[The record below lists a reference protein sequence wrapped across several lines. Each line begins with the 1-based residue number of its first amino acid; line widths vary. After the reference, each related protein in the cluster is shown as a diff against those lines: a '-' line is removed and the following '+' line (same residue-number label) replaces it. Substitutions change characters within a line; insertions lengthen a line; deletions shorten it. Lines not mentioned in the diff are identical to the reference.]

1 MKTRP
6 HLRIL
11 IGAVI
16 LLVLFVVN
24 VIVTHDGLTEPHPGH
39 NDFLTVW
46 EAGRS
51 FWREGLD
58 PYSEAVTANIQS
70 SIYGRGAEGGEF
82 PNAFAYPFY
91 ALWVMLPLVFTDF
104 AWASAI
110 YMALSEAFFILALIL
125 LLDLFRWK
133 PPAWLFALLAL
144 WSLLEYF
151 AARGL
156 VLGQMSNVVYL
167 LQVVA
172 FWALARK
179 RDWLVGAALA
189 LSTIKPQMGFLLIP
203 FLLLW
208 SLRRRRTS
216 VVVAFAGLWTILLLS
231 SFLLQPNWIQ
241 GWIGQLRAYPQYT
254 VIGSPTHI
262 VMQDWL
268 GLGAVGEWAANLCLW
283 GLLLWAWICVLL
295 AGRTERL
302 DWTIM
307 LTLTITHL
315 SALRTATPHFV
326 VLTVPLVFY
335 LREIGVKM
343 RSFWIAAILLVTLA
357 VFWAQFL
364 LTVEGSFE
372 HASMYVVVPAAM
384 LILLWITRRRWWESP
399 SVMGEAVTAGIATA
413 A

>member
-1 MKTRP
+1 MKMRP
-6 HLRIL
+6 HLRLL
-11 IGAVI
+11 IGGSI

-70 SIYGRGAEGGEF
+70 SIYGRGAEGDEF

-110 YMALSEAFFILALIL
+110 YMALSEACFILSLIL

-144 WSLLEYF
+144 WSLLQYF

-156 VLGQMSNVVYL
+156 VLGQVSNVVYL
-167 LQVVA
+167 MQVVVL
-172 FWALARK
+172 WALARR
-179 RDWLVGAALA
+179 RDGLAGVVLA
-189 LSTIKPQMGFLLIP
+189 LSTLKPQMGFLLIP

-208 SLRRRRTS
+208 GVRRRRTS
-216 VVVAFAGLWTILLLS
+216 FVAAFTGFWTILLLS
-231 SFLLQPNWIQ
+231 SFLLQPDWLR
-241 GWIGQLRAYPQYT
+241 GWIGQLRTYPQYT

-268 GLGAVGEWAANLCLW
+268 ALGATGEWIANLALW
-283 GLLLWAWICVLL
+283 GLLLWAWMGVLL
-295 AGRTERL
+295 AGRAERH

-326 VLTVPLVFY
+326 IFTIPLVFY
-335 LREIGVKM
+335 LREAGKKGHG
-343 RSFWIAAILLVTLA
+343 FWIAAILVGTLA
-357 VFWAQFL
+357 IFWAQFL
-364 LTVEGSFE
+364 LTVKGRFE
-372 HASMYVVVPAAM
+372 HASMYVVLPVAM
-384 LILLWITRRRWWESP
+384 LILLWFTRRLWWESS
-399 SVMGEAVTAGIATA
+399 SVMGDEVAEDIAVA

>member
-6 HLRIL
+6 QLRIL
-11 IGAVI
+11 IGAAI

-51 FWREGLD
+51 FWREGFD

-70 SIYGRGAEGGEF
+70 AIYGRSAEGGEF

-144 WSLLEYF
+144 WSLLQYF

-172 FWALARK
+172 LWAFAGK
-179 RDWLVGAALA
+179 RDWLAGAALA
-189 LSTIKPQMGFLLIP
+189 LSTLKPQMGFLLIP

-208 SLRRRRTS
+208 GLKRRRTS
-216 VVVAFAGLWTILLLS
+216 FLTAFAGSWAVLLIS
-231 SFLLQPNWIQ
+231 SFLLQPDWIG

-254 VIGSPTHI
+254 VIGSPTRI

-268 GLGAVGEWAANLCLW
+268 GLGTVGEWAANLALW
-283 GLLLWAWICVLL
+283 GLLLWAWVGVLR
-295 AGRTERL
+295 AGRAERL

-326 VLTVPLVFY
+326 IFTIPLVFY
-335 LREIGVKM
+335 LRWIGQRRHPLWNVG
-343 RSFWIAAILLVTLA
+343 FLLATL
-357 VFWAQFL
+357 VIFWAQFL
-364 LTVEGSFE
+364 LTVEGRFE
-372 HASMYVVVPAAM
+372 HASMYVIMPAAM
-384 LILLWITRRRWWESP
+384 LILLWITRRRWWR
-399 SVMGEAVTAGIATA
+399 SVSRMKAEIAQEGVGA

>member
-6 HLRIL
+6 QLRIL
-11 IGAVI
+11 IGAVV

-58 PYSEAVTANIQS
+58 PYSEAVTAKIQA

-91 ALWVMLPLVFTDF
+91 ALWGMLPLVFTDF
-104 AWASAI
+104 SWASAI
-110 YMALSEAFFILALIL
+110 YMVLSEACFILALIL

-144 WSLLEYF
+144 WSLLQYF

-172 FWALARK
+172 LWALAK
-179 RDWLVGAALA
+179 KHDWLAGAVLA
-189 LSTIKPQMGFLLIP
+189 LSTLKPQMGFLLIP

-208 SLRRRRTS
+208 GLRRRRTS
-216 VVVAFAGLWTILLLS
+216 FVAAFAGLWTILLLS
-231 SFLLQPNWIQ
+231 SFLLQPDWIQ
-241 GWIGQLRAYPQYT
+241 GWIDQLRAYPQYT

-268 GLGAVGEWAANLCLW
+268 GLGVVGEWVANLGLW
-283 GLLLWAWICVLL
+283 GLLLWAWVDVLL
-295 AGRTERL
+295 ARRAERL

-326 VLTVPLVFY
+326 VFTIPLVFY
-335 LREIGVKM
+335 LREIGTNR
-343 RSFWIAAILLVTLA
+343 RSFWIATFLLGTLA
-357 VFWAQFL
+357 IFWAQFL
-364 LTVEGSFE
+364 LTVEGRFE
-372 HASMYVVVPAAM
+372 HASMYVVVPVAM
-384 LILLWITRRRWWESP
+384 LILLWITRRRWWESS
-399 SVMGEAVTAGIATA
+399 SVKGDEVAIGIATA
-413 A
+413 